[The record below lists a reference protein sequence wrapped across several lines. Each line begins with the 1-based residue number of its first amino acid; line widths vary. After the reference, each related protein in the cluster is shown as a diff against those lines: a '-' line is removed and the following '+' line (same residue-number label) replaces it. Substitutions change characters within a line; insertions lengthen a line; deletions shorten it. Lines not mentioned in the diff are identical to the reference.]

1 MHTHTHTHTHTHIY
15 VHTHLLHTPIFSDF
29 SIDAMTCITEE
40 EWNALSRRE
49 QAEKDMFLRNEE
61 HVGSGFM
68 RQVSTFNS
76 G

>member
-1 MHTHTHTHTHTHIY
+1 M
-15 VHTHLLHTPIFSDF
+15 
-29 SIDAMTCITEE
+29 AEE

-68 RQVSTFNS
+68 RQVSMLS
-76 G
+76 VGR